1 MIYAGVS
8 ILLMPNYSSAALC
21 CHILSAHT
29 RVGKNVME
37 EKERVCLA
45 SHLSSLG
52 LCEVW
57 NTRRAPFLQFHKTLI
72 PSLNCSSPPFKDM
85 TLNDA
90 LSTPVRKRSCQKKMK
105 RQTF

>member
-57 NTRRAPFLQFHKTLI
+57 NTRRAPFLQFHI
-72 PSLNCSSPPFKDM
+72 PISQMRKLRHGEVIKPAFLHEPSALTSLTSFYC
-85 TLNDA
+85 
-90 LSTPVRKRSCQKKMK
+90 
-105 RQTF
+105 